1 MRMKNYYLHL
11 QKKIL
16 TKNLKKDCFNSI
28 DELPI
33 WNWWKCSETSNLI
46 YLHKNSDY
54 KKEDLS
60 LFELWED
67 LNNQYFDEFG
77 IGDRLVELMRLKKKW
92 IIKKADYLLNENR
105 FALTELD
112 IIEAEMQDNSS
123 SANMAKNSDTI
134 IFLEEKLGREI
145 NPKEISV
152 KKYYDYINYYR

>member
-1 MRMKNYYLHL
+1 M
-11 QKKIL
+11 
-16 TKNLKKDCFNSI
+16 KKDCFNSI

-33 WNWWKCSETSNLI
+33 WNWWKCSETSNLV

-54 KKEDLS
+54 KKEDFS

-77 IGDRLVELMRLKKKW
+77 IGDRLIELMRLKKKW

-112 IIEAEMQDNSS
+112 IIEAEMQDNADSGS
-123 SANMAKNSDTI
+123 RAKNSDTI